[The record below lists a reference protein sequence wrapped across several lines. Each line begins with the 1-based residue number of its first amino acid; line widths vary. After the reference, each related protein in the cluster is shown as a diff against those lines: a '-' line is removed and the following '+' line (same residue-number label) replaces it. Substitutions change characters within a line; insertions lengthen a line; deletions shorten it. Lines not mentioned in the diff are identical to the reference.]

1 MRTQTKYILVTIIA
15 AIAWGSSGTC
25 GEYFFKLY
33 HTDSQWLTT
42 ARLLSAG
49 VCLLLLALA
58 RGQKDALL
66 GILHNKHDC
75 VQLLLFSVCGMMAL
89 QYTHHTAIAYT
100 NSGTATV
107 LQYISPAFVLIFTC
121 IVSKRLPQ
129 WREALSLLGISI
141 GVFLI
146 ASHGDFHS
154 LIISK
159 PGLFWGIAS
168 AVFLTVHNILPIKII
183 QRWGSLPVTAW
194 AMIFGGIVFSIFTH
208 PFRYSPTIQWDTVLV
223 FVVFILIG
231 TVFGFAAFLTGV
243 SHIGPVTASII
254 CCLEPI
260 SASILS
266 YLWLDTYFTFYDVI
280 GMVIILTAICILTL
294 HPQNNPSQ

>member
-1 MRTQTKYILVTIIA
+1 MGTRTKYILITVIA

-33 HTDSQWLTT
+33 NTDSEWLTT
-42 ARLLSAG
+42 ARLLSSGA
-49 VCLLLLALA
+49 CLFILALA
-58 RGQKDALL
+58 RGQKDQLL
-66 GILHNKHDC
+66 GILKNRHDFI
-75 VQLLLFSVCGMMAL
+75 QLLLFSVCGMMAL

-121 IVSKRLPQ
+121 IVAKRFPQ
-129 WREALSLLGISI
+129 WREAVSLIGISI

-146 ASHGDFHS
+146 ATHGDFHS

-168 AVFLTVHNILPIKII
+168 AIFLTVHNILPIKII

-194 AMIFGGIVFSIFTH
+194 AMIFGGIIFGAFTH
-208 PFRYSPTIQWDTVLV
+208 PFDYSPTIQGDTILV
-223 FVVFILIG
+223 FVIFILIG

-243 SHIGPVTASII
+243 SHIGPVLASII

-266 YLWLDTYFTFYDVI
+266 YFWLGTYFTIYDII
-280 GMVIILTAICILTL
+280 GMVIILIAICVLTL
-294 HPQNNPSQ
+294 SPQNKSAR